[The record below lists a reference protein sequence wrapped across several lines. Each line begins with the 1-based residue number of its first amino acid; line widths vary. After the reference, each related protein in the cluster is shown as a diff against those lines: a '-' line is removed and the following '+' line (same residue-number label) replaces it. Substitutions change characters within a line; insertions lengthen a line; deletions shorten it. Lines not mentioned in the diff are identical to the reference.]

1 LIGLIG
7 GGIVGADL
15 GKTETIYFNDL
26 TPEEKTESLQKLS
39 SKARIPD
46 LK

>member
-1 LIGLIG
+1 M
-7 GGIVGADL
+7 
-15 GKTETIYFNDL
+15 GKTETIYFSDL
-26 TPEEKTESLQKLS
+26 TPEEKAEALQKLS